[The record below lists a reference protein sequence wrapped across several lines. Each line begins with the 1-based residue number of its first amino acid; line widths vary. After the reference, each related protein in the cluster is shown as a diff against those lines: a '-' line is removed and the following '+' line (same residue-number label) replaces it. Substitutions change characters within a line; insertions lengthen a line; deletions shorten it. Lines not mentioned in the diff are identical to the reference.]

1 MPAEMNSSR
10 EKDVHSR
17 AQAKVK
23 AAEFLSPES
32 TEVFLR
38 PLLL

>member
-1 MPAEMNSSR
+1 MPTKMNSR
-10 EKDVHSR
+10 EKDVYSR
-17 AQAKVK
+17 AEAKVK
-23 AAEFLSPES
+23 AAEFLSPEC